1 MTKNGQRVPDRA
13 PSEIAILCYRGAQQT
28 CVHGLTDLFMYAD
41 YFARMH
47 AAQCPAATPRP
58 AGPADAPFLR
68 VTHWHER
75 AQGAGFDCGSESGP
89 GIGRNVAVVI
99 VPA

>member
-1 MTKNGQRVPDRA
+1 MTKSGQQVPNRTPD
-13 PSEIAILCYRGAQQT
+13 EIAILCYPGAQAT

-58 AGPADAPFLR
+58 VGPGDAPFLR
-68 VTHWHER
+68 VTHWSDT
-75 AQGAGFDCGSESGP
+75 ANGADFVCGFESCP
-89 GIGRNVAVVI
+89 GTGGRVALVI
-99 VPA
+99 